1 MTVDHDAHNDDARSG
16 RGTDSHDLSRR
27 GVLRGTAVGA
37 LALPVLAACGSD
49 GGDAGGAGGGG
60 AEGSGETGGG
70 GGADGGSAGDALGST
85 SDVPV
90 DGGVILPDQK
100 IVLTQPGDGD
110 IKAFT
115 AVCTHQGCVVAS
127 VSDGTINC
135 ECHGSKFSIAD
146 GSVVN
151 GPATSPLD
159 EIAISVDG
167 DTITLA

>member
-1 MTVDHDAHNDDARSG
+1 MTVDHDAHDDARSG
-16 RGTDSHDLSRR
+16 PGTDSHDLSRR
-27 GVLRGTAVGA
+27 GVLRGSAVGA

-49 GGDAGGAGGGG
+49 GGDGGGADSGGAGG
-60 AEGSGETGGG
+60 SGTGGG

>member
-1 MTVDHDAHNDDARSG
+1 MTVDHDAHHDARSG
-16 RGTDSHDLSRR
+16 PGTDSHDLSRR

-60 AEGSGETGGG
+60 AEGGGETGGG

-100 IVLTQPGDGD
+100 TVLTQPGDGD